1 MKTHL
6 TKIILMAVVLS
17 LFGCKGNDDP
27 SSWSDKKVDEWF
39 NEGEWKNG
47 WQVKPDNSISK
58 RDMAISYFR
67 IKDRWDS
74 AFAFLKNSDLSAIN
88 AGRHDIDGN
97 NLYVSITD
105 YNTKNEADANYEAH
119 RKYADIQYVASGKEQ
134 IGIVPLSMK
143 DKVVQ
148 EYNETNDIEFFTVK
162 EPKNHPAD
170 PGVFFVFFPGD
181 AHEPGLK
188 VDTIAPVRK
197 VVVKVRLD

>member
-17 LFGCKGNDDP
+17 LFGCKGNNDP
-27 SSWSDKKVDEWF
+27 ASWNDQKVNEWF
-39 NEGEWKNG
+39 KKGEWKNG
-47 WQVKPDNSISK
+47 WKVAPDNSMNK
-58 RDMAISYFR
+58 REMAVSYFKL
-67 IKDRWDS
+67 KDRWDS
-74 AFAFLKNSDLSAIN
+74 AFAFLKDNDLSTIK
-88 AGRHDIDGN
+88 AGRHDVDGN

-105 YNTKNEADANYEAH
+105 YLTKNEEDANYEAH
-119 RKYADIQYVASGKEQ
+119 RKYADIQYVVSGKEQ

-143 DKVVQ
+143 DEVVQ

-162 EPKNHPAD
+162 EPKNYPAD